1 MKIFLDTA
9 NIDEIKKGVELG
21 IIDGVTT
28 NPSLVAKEKK
38 DFKKLIKEICNIVK
52 APVSAEVIALDASGM
67 IKEGLELSKISEHV
81 VVKIPFTPDGLIA
94 TKKLAEKDVSVNM
107 TLIFSLN
114 QALLACKAGAKY
126 ISPFVGRLDDIGHNG
141 FELAKDCQDMLTL
154 YPSFDCEVIAAS
166 IRHPQH
172 VIEAIKNGID
182 IATLPFSIL
191 MQMMKH
197 PLTDIGIQKFL
208 EDWQKSNNQ

>member
-9 NIDEIKKGVELG
+9 NIDEIKKGVDLG

-28 NPSLVAKEKK
+28 NPTLVAKEKK
-38 DFKKLIKEICNIVK
+38 DFKKLVKEICEIVK
-52 APVSAEVIALDASGM
+52 APVSAEVISLDAEGM
-67 IKEGLELSKISEHV
+67 YREGLELSSISEHV
-81 VVKIPFTPDGLIA
+81 VVKIPFTPEGLVA
-94 TKKLAEKDVSVNM
+94 TRKLTEKDVSINM

-114 QALLACKAGAKY
+114 QALLACKAGARY

-141 FELAKDCQDMLTL
+141 FELAKNCQEMILS
-154 YPSFDCEVIAAS
+154 YGFDCEVIAAS

-172 VIEAIKNGID
+172 VIEAIKNNID

-191 MQMMKH
+191 IQMMKH
-197 PLTDIGIQKFL
+197 PLTDIGIEKFL
-208 EDWQKSNNQ
+208 EDWKKANS

>member
-38 DFKKLIKEICNIVK
+38 DFKSLIKEICDIVK
-52 APVSAEVIALDASGM
+52 APVSAEVISMDAEGM
-67 IKEGLELSKISEHV
+67 VKEGVDLAGISDFV
-81 VVKIPFTPDGLIA
+81 VVKIPFTPEGLIA
-94 TKKLAEKDVSVNM
+94 TQKLAEKEIKVNM

-114 QALLACKAGAKY
+114 QALLACKAGARY

-141 FELAKDCQDMLTL
+141 FELAKDCQIMVENYL
-154 YPSFDCEVIAAS
+154 FDCEIIAAS

-191 MQMMKH
+191 NQMMKH
-197 PLTDIGIQKFL
+197 PLTDIGIEKFL
-208 EDWQKSNNQ
+208 SDWKKNK

>member
-38 DFKKLIKEICNIVK
+38 DFKSLIKEICDIVK
-52 APVSAEVIALDASGM
+52 APVSAEVISMDAEGM
-67 IKEGLELSKISEHV
+67 VKEGVDLAGISEFV
-81 VVKIPFTPDGLIA
+81 VVKIPFTPEGLIA
-94 TKKLAEKDVSVNM
+94 TQKLAEKEIKVNM

-114 QALLACKAGAKY
+114 QALLACKAGARY

-141 FELAKDCQDMLTL
+141 FELAKDCQIMVENYL
-154 YPSFDCEVIAAS
+154 FDCEIIAAS

-182 IATLPFSIL
+182 IATIPFSIL
-191 MQMMKH
+191 NQMMKH
-197 PLTDIGIQKFL
+197 PLTDIGIEKFL
-208 EDWQKSNNQ
+208 SDWKKTNS

>member
-38 DFKKLIKEICNIVK
+38 DFKSLIKEICDIVK
-52 APVSAEVIALDASGM
+52 APVSAEVISMDAEGM
-67 IKEGLELSKISEHV
+67 VKEGVDLAGISEFV
-81 VVKIPFTPDGLIA
+81 VVKIPFTPEGLIA
-94 TKKLAEKDVSVNM
+94 TQKLAEKEIKVNM

-114 QALLACKAGAKY
+114 QALLACKAGARY

-141 FELAKDCQDMLTL
+141 FELAKDCQIMVENYL
-154 YPSFDCEVIAAS
+154 FDCEIIAAS

-191 MQMMKH
+191 NQMMKH
-197 PLTDIGIQKFL
+197 PLTDIGIEKFL
-208 EDWQKSNNQ
+208 SDWKKNK

>member
-9 NIDEIKKGVELG
+9 NIDEIKKGVDLG

-28 NPSLVAKEKK
+28 NPTLVAKEKK
-38 DFKKLIKEICNIVK
+38 DFKKLVKEICEIVK
-52 APVSAEVIALDASGM
+52 APVSAEVISLDAEGM
-67 IKEGLELSKISEHV
+67 YREGLELSSISEHV
-81 VVKIPFTPDGLIA
+81 VVKIPFTPEGLVA
-94 TKKLAEKDVSVNM
+94 TLKLTEKDVSVNM

-114 QALLACKAGAKY
+114 QALLACKAGARY

-141 FELAKDCQDMLTL
+141 FELAKNCQEMILS
-154 YPSFDCEVIAAS
+154 YGFDCEVIAAS

-172 VIEAIKNGID
+172 VIEAIKNNID

-191 MQMMKH
+191 IQMMKH
-197 PLTDIGIQKFL
+197 PLTDIGIEKFL
-208 EDWQKSNNQ
+208 EDWKKANS

>member
-9 NIDEIKKGVELG
+9 NIDEIKKAVDLG

-28 NPSLVAKEKK
+28 NPTLVSKEKK
-38 DFKKLIKEICNIVK
+38 DFKKLVKEICEIVK
-52 APVSAEVIALDASGM
+52 APVSAEVISLDAEGM
-67 IKEGLELSKISEHV
+67 YNEGLELSSISEHV
-81 VVKIPFTPDGLIA
+81 VVKIPFTPEGLVA
-94 TKKLAEKDVSVNM
+94 TRKLTEKDVSVNM

-114 QALLACKAGAKY
+114 QALLACKSGARY

-141 FELAKDCQDMLTL
+141 FELAKNCQEMILS
-154 YPSFDCEVIAAS
+154 YGFDCEVIAAS

-172 VIEAIKNGID
+172 VIETIKNNID

-191 MQMMKH
+191 IQMMKH
-197 PLTDIGIQKFL
+197 PLTDIGIEKFL
-208 EDWQKSNNQ
+208 EDWKKANS

>member
-9 NIDEIKKGVELG
+9 NIDEIKKGVDLG

-28 NPSLVAKEKK
+28 NPTLVAKEKK
-38 DFKKLIKEICNIVK
+38 DFKKLVKEICEIVK
-52 APVSAEVIALDASGM
+52 APVSAEVISLDAEGM
-67 IKEGLELSKISEHV
+67 YREGLELSSISEHV
-81 VVKIPFTPDGLIA
+81 VVKIPFTPEGLVA
-94 TKKLAEKDVSVNM
+94 TRKLTEKDVSVNM

-114 QALLACKAGAKY
+114 QALLACKAGARY

-141 FELAKDCQDMLTL
+141 FELAKNCQEMILS
-154 YPSFDCEVIAAS
+154 YGFDCEVIAAS

-172 VIEAIKNGID
+172 VIEAIKNNID

-191 MQMMKH
+191 IQMMKH
-197 PLTDIGIQKFL
+197 PLTDIGIEKFL
-208 EDWQKSNNQ
+208 EDWKKANS